1 MQFPRKITTIE
12 RVLIRLSVLVFIPKV
27 IWNVL
32 STRQDKNVLND
43 GKRNLSGKKLSA
55 TSSDIPFAK
64 VKAAS
69 KALKVTINDMVTA
82 CLGSAVKEYMES
94 KGDTK
99 CNSVNIAIPANVRFE
114 HYPNLEAV

>member
-1 MQFPRKITTIE
+1 MQFPRKITAIE
-12 RVLIRLSVLVFIPKV
+12 RILIRLSVLIFIPKV

-32 STRQDKNVLND
+32 NTRQDRNLLND
-43 GKRNLSGKKLSA
+43 GQRKLSGKKLSA
-55 TSSDIPFAK
+55 TSSDIPMPK

-82 CLGSAVKEYMES
+82 CLGSAVREYMES
-94 KGDTK
+94 KGDTQ
-99 CNSVNIAIPANVRFE
+99 CNSMNIAIPANIRFE

>member
-1 MQFPRKITTIE
+1 MLE

-27 IWNVL
+27 IWSVMN
-32 STRQDKNVLND
+32 TRQDRNLLND
-43 GKRNLSGKKLSA
+43 GQRKLSGKKLSA

-94 KGDTK
+94 KGDT
-99 CNSVNIAIPANVRFE
+99 
-114 HYPNLEAV
+114 